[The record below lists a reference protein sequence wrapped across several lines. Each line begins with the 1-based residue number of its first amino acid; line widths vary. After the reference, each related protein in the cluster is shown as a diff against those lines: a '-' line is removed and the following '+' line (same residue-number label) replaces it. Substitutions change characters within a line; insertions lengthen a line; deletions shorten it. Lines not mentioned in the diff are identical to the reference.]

1 MKRLKVAALLL
12 GFTIILMGCKKETV
26 AETEKVRETEQ
37 DTKTETESETES
49 ETEIGLT
56 METENTEGM
65 VRSYLTGKLIDESI
79 ARQRPIAVMLNN
91 IVNAVPQAGIANADI
106 VYEAPVE
113 GSMTRLMGIFEDYQ
127 DLEKIGSVRSCRNY
141 YVYYAREFDAIY
153 LHYGQ
158 AVYALSLLADDE
170 FHNLSGLDGIGP
182 TVYYRTTD
190 RVAPHNAYA
199 SAEGIAAGIETMG
212 YRTDY
217 IEDYTGHYNFADDN
231 ALVELEGEVATFV
244 KPGYTVN
251 RPWFEYDEETKL
263 YFRFQY
269 GEEQIDELTDEQ
281 LSYTNII
288 FQYSQWENFDQN
300 GYLNIDTISGGSGKY
315 ITGGVAIDITW
326 NKESE
331 YGVTRY
337 YNSAGEEITLNQGKT
352 WVCIILDT
360 NVDNIEITEK

>member
-1 MKRLKVAALLL
+1 
-12 GFTIILMGCKKETV
+12 
-26 AETEKVRETEQ
+26 
-37 DTKTETESETES
+37 
-49 ETEIGLT
+49 
-56 METENTEGM
+56 
-65 VRSYLTGKLIDESI
+65 
-79 ARQRPIAVMLNN
+79 MLNN

-113 GSMTRLMGIFEDYQ
+113 GSMTRLMGIFEDYR

-141 YVYYAREFDAIY
+141 YVYYAREFDSIY
-153 LHYGQ
+153 LHFGQ
-158 AVYALSLLADDE
+158 AVYALPLLEDDD
-170 FHNLSGLDGIGP
+170 FHNLSGLDGIGS

-199 SAEGIAAGIETMG
+199 SAEGIAAGIEIMG

-231 ALVELEGEVATFV
+231 ALVELEGEAATLV

-251 RPWFEYDEETKL
+251 KPWFEYDEETRL
-263 YFRFQY
+263 YSRFQY
-269 GEEQIDELTDEQ
+269 EEEQIDELTEEQ
-281 LSYTNII
+281 LTYTNII
-288 FQYSQWENFDQN
+288 FQYSQWENFDEN
-300 GYLNIDTISGGSGKY
+300 GYLNIDTSSGGSGKY

-326 NKESE
+326 SKESE

-352 WVCIILDT
+352 WICIIQDSY
-360 NVDNIEITEK
+360 VDNIEITAQ